1 MSVHDT
7 IGDFITVIRNA
18 GKAGKPTCS
27 YPHSNLRVGIVEIL
41 KNRGFV
47 ESFGETSED
56 GGHKKINIT
65 LKYINGQSAIRGINR
80 VSTPG
85 RRTYCGYRDIPRVL
99 GGLGV
104 SILSTSGGVIDD
116 KTARQNKLGGEI
128 LCSVW

>member
-47 ESFGETSED
+47 ESFGESSED

-80 VSTPG
+80 VSTP
-85 RRTYCGYRDIPRVL
+85 DVVL
-99 GGLGV
+99 IVGTATFLGFWV
-104 SILSTSGGVIDD
+104 VLEF
-116 KTARQNKLGGEI
+116 LF
-128 LCSVW
+128 